1 MSDILKTRKVA
12 FTMAALLL
20 ASWVLASCAS
30 NRTSYRKC
38 NGKKAI
44 MTPMGPM

>member
-1 MSDILKTRKVA
+1 MLKLLPPKKNLRIILCFSFLITCLV
-12 FTMAALLL
+12 F
-20 ASWVLASCAS
+20 SSCH
-30 NRTSYRKC
+30 THRKC

>member
-1 MSDILKTRKVA
+1 MDHTNKRRIGWILAVL
-12 FTMAALLL
+12 FG
-20 ASWVLASCAS
+20 ASILVSCAGAS
-30 NRTSYRKC
+30 RKC